1 MGMAKQQSGAYGR
14 SAGERIIEDQ
24 ESGVW
29 AKPQALQFDQCKL
42 RTAEKQY
49 PGYDD
54 MTTAYCVQ
62 LPHSVYILQVPRIA
76 HQEHLEHTGC
86 LLAYSNPL
94 HPESHWRHQRWYAT
108 RLLNI
113 MLHAS
118 IQDTL
123 AAKKG
128 PSKRVGLSISG
139 PHVWAGT
146 DVLQNCGASTAGK
159 PQPSCLPAGCRLTAS
174 QL

>member
-1 MGMAKQQSGAYGR
+1 MVRTAAQQVNGH
-14 SAGERIIEDQ
+14 
-24 ESGVW
+24 
-29 AKPQALQFDQCKL
+29 L
-42 RTAEKQY
+42 RTKNQASGQSLKRCNSINASCARRKNSI
-49 PGYDD
+49 PGYDG

-62 LPHSVYILQVPRIA
+62 LPHSVYILQVPGIA
-76 HQEHLEHTGC
+76 HQERREHTGC

-146 DVLQNCGASTAGK
+146 DVLQNCGASSAGK